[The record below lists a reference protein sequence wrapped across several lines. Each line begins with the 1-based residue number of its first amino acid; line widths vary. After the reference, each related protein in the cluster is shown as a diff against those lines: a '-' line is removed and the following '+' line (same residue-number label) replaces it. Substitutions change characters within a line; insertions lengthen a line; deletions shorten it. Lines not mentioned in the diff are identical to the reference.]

1 MSAEVI
7 WLKSSY
13 SGGAAGECVEV
24 ALCWGKSSYSG
35 GAAGDCVEVAALGRT
50 IHIRDSKRPQGHQL
64 AVPAAVW
71 ARFVR
76 DFAGG
81 ATA

>member
-1 MSAEVI
+1 MSTELI
-7 WLKSSY
+7 WVKSSY

-24 ALCWGKSSYSG
+24 A
-35 GAAGDCVEVAALGRT
+35 ALSHVV
-50 IHIRDSKRPQGHQL
+50 HIRDSKRPQGHQL